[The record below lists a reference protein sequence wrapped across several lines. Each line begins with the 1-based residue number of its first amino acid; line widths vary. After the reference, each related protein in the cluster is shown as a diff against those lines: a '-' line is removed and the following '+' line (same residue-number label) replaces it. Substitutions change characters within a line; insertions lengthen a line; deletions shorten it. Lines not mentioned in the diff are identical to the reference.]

1 MKRGLAV
8 LDPAEVTEEEY
19 RQRIDQVRGLAQ
31 DAGLDAVVIYGDV
44 SRSDDVAYLTN
55 LMLYWNE
62 TALVVPQEGDPVLL
76 TKLSPRVHGWM
87 HRTAVLH
94 EVRSTKDIA
103 AAVAEYSHENAISS
117 LAIVEHD
124 IWPEDILDRLRSA
137 APDLKLMP
145 WGPVIRE
152 HRSLPSAATLE
163 LLTSAGSVMRDALQ
177 AVADA
182 DQLDETTIFSL
193 LDLHGRRGG
202 FADVLVETDTTPD
215 GGLSTRVA
223 AQYRYIWVGASRVW
237 SDSPIRTRLEEAQ
250 RAVAAALRAGVRPEE
265 LEQVAAAQLEGVDG
279 EVDLTVID
287 HVDLS
292 TFGDVPESAGFDPLP
307 IRAGSVIAVL
317 LSVTTDGTRAEIG
330 DTYHVTGDGA
340 EALTS

>member
-1 MKRGLAV
+1 MDTRSSSMFLESCSAPQSEGGTTMKRGLAV

-19 RQRIDQVRGLAQ
+19 RERIDQVRALAQ
-31 DAGLDAVVIYGDV
+31 DGGLDAVVIYGDV

-152 HRSLPSAATLE
+152 HR
-163 LLTSAGSVMRDALQ
+163 
-177 AVADA
+177 
-182 DQLDETTIFSL
+182 
-193 LDLHGRRGG
+193 
-202 FADVLVETDTTPD
+202 
-215 GGLSTRVA
+215 
-223 AQYRYIWVGASRVW
+223 
-237 SDSPIRTRLEEAQ
+237 
-250 RAVAAALRAGVRPEE
+250 
-265 LEQVAAAQLEGVDG
+265 
-279 EVDLTVID
+279 
-287 HVDLS
+287 
-292 TFGDVPESAGFDPLP
+292 
-307 IRAGSVIAVL
+307 
-317 LSVTTDGTRAEIG
+317 
-330 DTYHVTGDGA
+330 
-340 EALTS
+340 